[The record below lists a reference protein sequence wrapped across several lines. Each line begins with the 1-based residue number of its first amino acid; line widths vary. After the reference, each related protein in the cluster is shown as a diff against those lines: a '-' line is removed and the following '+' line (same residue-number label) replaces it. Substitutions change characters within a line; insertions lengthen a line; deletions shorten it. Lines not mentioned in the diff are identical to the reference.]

1 MPTKSK
7 KPKSP
12 KSELQKKKLQLRWL
26 KFARHIVAVMPI
38 AIILIWNFDFYT
50 KTTASTISFSI
61 GTIVGFVF
69 FILKIIGRFPK
80 NVKGII
86 WASIFTVLAWCLKA
100 IITDLPIFV
109 TGWLVGSILSE
120 ILTIPIKKIEKE
132 TVMQEQAEKT
142 SAEVIK
148 AITSLPA
155 GGGRV

>member
-1 MPTKSK
+1 MPKKSK
-7 KPKSP
+7 TPKT
-12 KSELQKKKLQLRWL
+12 ELKKKKSKLRWL

-38 AIILIWNFDFYT
+38 AILLIWNFDFYT

-61 GTIVGFVF
+61 GTIVGLVF
-69 FILKIIGRFPK
+69 FILKVLGRFPK

-86 WASIFTVLAWCLKA
+86 WSGIFMALAWCLKA
-100 IITDLPIFV
+100 IINDLPIFI
-109 TGWLVGSILSE
+109 TGWFVGSVLSE
-120 ILTIPIKKIEKE
+120 ILTIPIKKLEKE

-142 SAEVIK
+142 SAEVVK